1 MSLSNRKVFLIAKFR
16 SLMNIRNEKKIL
28 VTLIALG
35 FILHFVTSTVGYF
48 FQLNS
53 LPQIV
58 FWQISDSM
66 GIMACVLTSRYMGS
80 SSEGIASAGYVLMGI
95 ALGISFGSTAVS
107 GINEEKLS
115 TLFLPLV
122 PAIFLTSFCSLY
134 PLWLR
139 ISSLIVCIPF
149 LLLYKNVIQGI
160 YSMDDIT
167 YLFAYLGI
175 QILALFWSFYIYK
188 DYKAKSK
195 DLSPT

>member
-1 MSLSNRKVFLIAKFR
+1 MTN
-16 SLMNIRNEKKIL
+16 RNEKKIL
-28 VTLIALG
+28 VTLIVFG
-35 FILHFVTSTVGYF
+35 FILHFVTSFVGYF

-53 LPQIV
+53 LPQVV
-58 FWQISDSM
+58 FWQISDSL

-80 SSEGIASAGYVLMGI
+80 SNEGIASAGYVLIGI

-134 PLWLR
+134 PFWLR
-139 ISSLIVCIPF
+139 ISSLIVCVPF
-149 LLLYKNVIQGI
+149 LLLYKNVIQGT
-160 YSMDDIT
+160 YSLDDIT

-175 QILALFWSFYIYK
+175 QILALFWAFYIYK

-195 DLSPT
+195 DVSLS